1 MEEIIDQKFSFSSI
15 TPYKSYCRLD
25 SKGSSVNLVDD
36 DFERIM
42 NQKIDRQ
49 KPIRIDSDEDG
60 LPVIDMSNIPIFS
73 STDGKMIEIEPK
85 GTRKRKIMSF
95 YTDKPVG
102 DRVYL
107 QYEYQNRTTKEN
119 YIYTTDDEVVKKY
132 FGDPFAYIEINTYER
147 SIRRHGDK
155 ITIKL
160 YRQNKYRDVNWK
172 FFKRSNS
179 IRSLT
184 INMVTGNFT
193 TTTISTTPKHKVKRF
208 RTNNFYELY
217 DIIFNTSYL
226 FNSDKND
233 FKFKSIG
240 AKFLDVFNNDD
251 FLLSVSSALEIE
263 PFGDLKEFYSSFIR
277 KFSYLKK
284 IKTPDVYEKLL
295 TEIYP
300 TEKFLKKNDRKLVAS
315 ILDFAGIKSKFT
327 IKLFHE
333 YRINIFPFVKLCY
346 LFGDDYPKYL
356 GNLRKEMYTSEKP
369 SRNNALFPREAPFII
384 SRPALDEERNRAFNV
399 TDVEKENLI
408 KFLNSED
415 SPRNLGADLM
425 TYIYDHFNMINTL
438 REYYPEIHFKAKTYS
453 EFEVEHRYLSKIIAT
468 IKKGWTTEYVYK
480 KELIEEI
487 EQPLLI
493 DQMLLP
499 VCADD
504 AYFYPTILKRE
515 EEFIDEGSFMHHCVA
530 SYSDNNRS
538 IIISLRSKDSLERIT
553 CEFNIRTGEIVQAKY
568 KCNAQPPEIF
578 HKPLEELKQLVRK
591 QVYKDT
597 LQWEEKKKVNVVIN
611 GVEVVK
617 PTDEPTTYAVPYYAP
632 LPERNELEVAW

>member
-1 MEEIIDQKFSFSSI
+1 MEEIIDQKFSYSSI
-15 TPYKSYCRLD
+15 TPYRSFCRID
-25 SKGSSVNLVDD
+25 KKKTTFNTVND
-36 DFERIM
+36 DFEHYLTEEIH
-42 NQKIDRQ
+42 RQ
-49 KPIRIDSDEDG
+49 KPLHVRAEDDD
-60 LPVIDMSNIPIFS
+60 LPVIDIFHIS
-73 STDGKMIEIEPK
+73 SGGKIIELEPK
-85 GTRKRKIMSF
+85 GVRKRKIMSF
-95 YTDKPVG
+95 YSDQSVSE
-102 DRVYL
+102 RVSL
-107 QYEYQNRTTKEN
+107 EYAHKDEKTNQNN
-119 YIYTTDDEVVKKY
+119 IFTTDDEVIKRY
-132 FGDPFAYIEINTYER
+132 FGDPFAYVEINTYER

-160 YRQNKYRDVNWK
+160 YRQSKYRDINWK

-184 INMVTGNFT
+184 FNMVTGNFT
-193 TTTISTTPKHKVKRF
+193 TTTISTTPKHKIKRF

-217 DIIFNTSYL
+217 DLIFNTSYL
-226 FNSDKND
+226 FNSEKND
-233 FKFKSIG
+233 FKYNTGISSQFIS
-240 AKFLDVFNNDD
+240 VFNNAD
-251 FLLSVSSALEIE
+251 FLSAVAIGLDIKQIS
-263 PFGDLKEFYSSFIR
+263 DLKELYSNIIR

-295 TEIYP
+295 TEVYP
-300 TEKFLKKNDRKLVAS
+300 TEKFLKKNNRKLIAS

-333 YRINIFPFVKLCY
+333 YTINIFSFIQLCY

-356 GNLRKEMYTSEKP
+356 GNLRKEIYVRETPKDYVAFP
-369 SRNNALFPREAPFII
+369 SEAPFMI
-384 SRPALDEERNRAFNV
+384 STQALEEQKNRDFTV
-399 TDVEKENLI
+399 TDIEKENLI
-408 KFLNSED
+408 RLLNSDD
-415 SPRNLGADLM
+415 SPRRLGNDLM
-425 TYIYDHFNMINTL
+425 IYIYDHFNMIKTL
-438 REYYPEIHFKAKTYS
+438 REYYPEIHFKAKTYGD
-453 EFEVEHRYLSKIIAT
+453 FEVEHRYFSKVIST

-493 DQMLLP
+493 EQMLLP

-515 EEFIDEGSFMHHCVA
+515 EEFIDEGAYMHHCVA

-538 IIISLRSKDSLERIT
+538 IIISLRSKDSSERIT
-553 CEFNIRTGEIVQAKY
+553 CEFNIKTGEIVQAKY

-578 HKPLEELKQLVRK
+578 LKPLEELKLLVRK

-611 GVEVVK
+611 GVEVIK
-617 PTDEPTTYAVPYYAP
+617 PTENINRHAQYYAE
-632 LPERNELEVAW
+632 LPVHDMVEMPW